1 MSKTSGKHNPDN
13 VLLGVHATPEIKA
26 LAGLVA
32 EINNSNITDTL
43 LDGLMHMAEQAGV
56 VRGGKVLPQWKD
68 EITLRAAQVRAA
80 KKERQA
86 K

>member
-32 EINNSNITDTL
+32 DTVDSSITDVL
-43 LDGLMHMAEQAGV
+43 LDGLMLMAENAGIAS
-56 VRGGKVLPQWKD
+56 GGKVLPQYKD
-68 EITLRAAQVRAA
+68 EIILRAAQVRAA
-80 KKERQA
+80 KKERQSR
-86 K
+86 

>member
-32 EINNSNITDTL
+32 EITGSNITDTL
-43 LDGLMHMAEQAGV
+43 LDGLMIMAEKAGV
-56 VRGGKVLPQWKD
+56 VRGGKVLPQYKD

-86 K
+86 R

>member
-13 VLLGVHATPEIKA
+13 VLLGVHATPETKA

-32 EINNSNITDTL
+32 DINNSNITDTL
-43 LDGLMHMAEQAGV
+43 LDGLMIMAERAGV
-56 VRGGKVLPQWKD
+56 VRNNKVLPEYKD
-68 EITLRAAQVRAA
+68 EINLRAAQVRAA
-80 KKERQA
+80 KKERQN